1 IKQHKPRFNVKLVDD
16 KTYLSIKVTT
26 NEPFPRA
33 LLVRRAKKD
42 KALYFGPY
50 GSAAA
55 IRQTLRT
62 VRKFFPLRTCSNAE
76 FKNRTRPC
84 IQYDMGRCGGPCV
97 GLQNEEE
104 YRKVVDEVVLFLKGR
119 NQDLVE
125 SLKKKMAAEAEALRF
140 ESAARLRD

>member
-1 IKQHKPRFNVKLVDD
+1 KNEDGRVYFPHIVAAAADIDWIVVGSNREALLLENNLIKQHKPRFNVKLVDD

-50 GSAAA
+50 GSAFA

-62 VRKFFPLRTCSNAE
+62 IRKYFPLRTCTNAD
-76 FKNRTRPC
+76 FRNWTRPC
-84 IQYDMGRCGGPCV
+84 IQYQIGRCGAPC
-97 GLQNEEE
+97 
-104 YRKVVDEVVLFLKGR
+104 
-119 NQDLVE
+119 
-125 SLKKKMAAEAEALRF
+125 
-140 ESAARLRD
+140 